1 MSVKKYTK
9 MSNFLGITISAY
21 IIISLLVIAA
31 LSIVVASKCNSE
43 NNSEN
48 YAENN
53 VENNSNNSNNM
64 DDVGVPPW
72 GKDFC
77 NCFGPQHDGSAGMP
91 DGPITG
97 AYCTN
102 YQNIASFY
110 KNSPDISKNWSCI
123 V

>member
-1 MSVKKYTK
+1 MSGKKYTK

-53 VENNSNNSNNM
+53 ATNNSNNM

-77 NCFGPQHDGSAGMP
+77 NCFGPQHDGSAEMP

-97 AYCTN
+97 AYCTD